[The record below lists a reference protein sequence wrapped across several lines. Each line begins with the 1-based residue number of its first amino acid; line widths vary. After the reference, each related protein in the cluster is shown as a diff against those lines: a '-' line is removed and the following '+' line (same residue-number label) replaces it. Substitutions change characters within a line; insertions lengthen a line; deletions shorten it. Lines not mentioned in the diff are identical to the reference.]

1 MLVLIP
7 KLSYDILFI
16 IALVIIFL
24 GIIPLRL

>member
-16 IALVIIFL
+16 VALVIIFL